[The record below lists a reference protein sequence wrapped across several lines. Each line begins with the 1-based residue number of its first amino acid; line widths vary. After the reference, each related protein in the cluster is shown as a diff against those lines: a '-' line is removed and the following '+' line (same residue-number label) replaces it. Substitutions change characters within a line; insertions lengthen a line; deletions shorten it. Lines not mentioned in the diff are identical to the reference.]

1 MHLQRTF
8 QKHLTH
14 FWTVVFLCEFW
25 DIKNAWWKWHSR
37 CKYCIK
43 TRTVVEIIYLWTV
56 FLAVN
61 GFAKYMS
68 MDAFCGQRIFPHI
81 YRTNTTEV
89 MWFDC
94 WTLRL
99 VTEPVIVCMSLQ
111 CLHPWGERPVSTRYS
126 DRLPPA
132 FPWGSGTGLGP
143 AQPLLDRLGR
153 QNHLCGFSGW
163 QQETRAD
170 QHRSERTTS
179 HRCGSRERVS
189 SYQTHPIQMTK
200 PQKARL
206 HLKVTEMIREAEAVE
221 H

>member
-1 MHLQRTF
+1 
-8 QKHLTH
+8 
-14 FWTVVFLCEFW
+14 
-25 DIKNAWWKWHSR
+25 
-37 CKYCIK
+37 
-43 TRTVVEIIYLWTV
+43 
-56 FLAVN
+56 
-61 GFAKYMS
+61 MS
-68 MDAFCGQRIFPHI
+68 MDAFCGQRFFPHSITI
-81 YRTNTTEV
+81 YKTNTTEV

-99 VTEPVIVCMSLQ
+99 VAEPVIVCMSLQ
-111 CLHPWGERPVSTRYS
+111 CLHPRGERPVSARYS
-126 DRLPPA
+126 DWLRPA

-153 QNHLCGFSGW
+153 QNHLCVFSGW

-189 SYQTHPIQMTK
+189 SYQTHPRTAIQMTK

-206 HLKVTEMIREAEAVE
+206 LLKVTEMIREAEAVE
-221 H
+221 YYRGNVIEFC